1 MGEHKMTKQNKKPVK
16 PVVKPFLT
24 GSPTDERTLKSA
36 LGVLGVL
43 VIMVVMTFL
52 VSSMLTMKNDV
63 LRILLNIMVEVLV
76 LFVLYSGAIN
86 KGAEAVAR
94 GEILYQRQEK
104 GLTFAASERAI
115 CFHPLKG
122 YITAL
127 IASIPILI
135 CGILLAVL
143 AQKQTT
149 GAGSLPG
156 WLSAYQRRSDIGDPL
171 VAYTAQTGMSLED
184 ILRMI
189 VRISLMPF
197 VSMIGAEN
205 RGAMLLLERLSPLL
219 MLLPVCAYGTGYL
232 QGRKERVRIH
242 TGIAE
247 NRRIRARREKK
258 ARKNRT
264 VRPKTPE
271 QLN

>member
-1 MGEHKMTKQNKKPVK
+1 MAKQGKKPVT

-24 GSPTDERTLKSA
+24 GSPTDERTLTGA
-36 LGVLGVL
+36 LGVLGWL
-43 VIMVVMTFL
+43 AAMIVMTFL
-52 VSSMLTMKNDV
+52 VGSMLTMQNAF
-63 LRILLNIMVEVLV
+63 LRIALNAVVEVLV
-76 LFVLYSGAIN
+76 LFILFSNAVG

-104 GLTFAASERAI
+104 GIAFSASERAI

-127 IASIPILI
+127 LGSLPLLI
-135 CGILLAVL
+135 CGILLAVM
-143 AQKQTT
+143 AHRQTT
-149 GAGSLPG
+149 GIGTLPG
-156 WLSAYQRRSDIGDPL
+156 WLSSYQRRSDIGDPL
-171 VAYTAQTGMSLED
+171 IAYTVSSGMSFED

-197 VSMIGAEN
+197 VSMVGGEN
-205 RGAMLLLERLSPLL
+205 RDGLLLLERLSPVL
-219 MLLPVCAYGTGYL
+219 MLLPACAYGTGYL
-232 QGRKERVRIH
+232 MGRKERTKVH

-247 NRRIRARREKK
+247 SSRQRARRERKAKK
-258 ARKNRT
+258 ARAA
-264 VRPKTPE
+264 RPKAPQ